1 MPKLRILNV
10 SINRLVFLPRG
21 FGAFPVLEVL
31 DLSYNNLNETLLPG
45 NFFGMETL
53 RALYLG
59 DNEFE
64 YIPKEVGQL
73 KNLQILGLRDNDL
86 LELPREVGDLARLR
100 ELHIQNN
107 RLQVLPPEIAQ
118 LDLLSN
124 KSVMKMEENPWVNP
138 IAEQYLLGIS
148 HVIDYLKTETY
159 KM

>member
-124 KSVMKMEENPWVNP
+124 KSVMKMEALVFLTK
-138 IAEQYLLGIS
+138 IGSSALF
-148 HVIDYLKTETY
+148 V
-159 KM
+159 